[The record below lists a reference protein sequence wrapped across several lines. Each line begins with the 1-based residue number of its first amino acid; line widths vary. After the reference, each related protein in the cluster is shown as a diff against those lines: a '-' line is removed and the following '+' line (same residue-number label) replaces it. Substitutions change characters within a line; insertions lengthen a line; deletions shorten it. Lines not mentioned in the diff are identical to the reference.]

1 MKLTTA
7 FLNKSKKDP
16 NKYLE
21 EEIRKIPKKPQEMGA
36 ENVGG
41 NFEFPA
47 NLSSTNVAFVGIYFR
62 VVAISPNQ
70 KLNEFN

>member
-1 MKLTTA
+1 
-7 FLNKSKKDP
+7 
-16 NKYLE
+16 
-21 EEIRKIPKKPQEMGA
+21 MGRA
-36 ENVGG
+36 GNVGG

>member
-1 MKLTTA
+1 MT
-7 FLNKSKKDP
+7 FRRRNKENT
-16 NKYLE
+16 NKAT
-21 EEIRKIPKKPQEMGA
+21 RNG
-36 ENVGG
+36 GGRRCRG

-70 KLNEFN
+70 KFNEFN